1 MIISQVKLKGFRN
14 FKNETINFNQKS
26 LIMGANDVGKSNLL
40 HALRI
45 LLDKSFS
52 EVDIEPKDSDF
63 YAYEETNEL
72 SILIKFEEVK
82 EECVISKMK
91 GYISDNDILYLK
103 YKATRDPETNAK
115 SYEFYAGH
123 KENEMEELRE
133 RFYRRF
139 LHLKYISSNRDL
151 FSYISR
157 EKKYLL
163 QEAKEKRVES
173 EISQDNR
180 KLNEI
185 EGSLDQ
191 VNNQVTNLSFIK
203 KATTSINEELEDL
216 AFHHEN
222 QQIIFDVGASN
233 VSHFVDNIKLSSK
246 ANGKSLT
253 IGGDGRNNQ
262 IFLALWAAKNEI
274 KESNPLEVVIYC
286 IEEPEAHLHPHQ
298 QRKLAR
304 YLYNTLNGQVII
316 TTHSPQI
323 TSEFSPNSII
333 RLYEDNLKTMAA
345 NKGCGRK
352 INEAFEEFGH
362 RMSIIPAEA
371 FFADLVFL
379 VEGKSEV
386 IFYKTLAKE
395 LNIDLDRLNISILMV
410 DGIGFKNYINI
421 LNALNIEWLVRTDN
435 DIFKIKNKNRYRFAG
450 IKRALGIYDD
460 FCKQDEVIESLKEKE
475 IELINCFKTKNPPDE
490 SVESATRFIDQLKK
504 YEIFLAETDLE
515 NDLLVSEIKDEIMD
529 FLETSDVTDAL
540 KKMQD
545 KKATF
550 MFDFLLR
557 NSDCLSKLE
566 NNDIAKPL
574 YCSKK
579 IIKGELK

>member
-1 MIISQVKLKGFRN
+1 
-14 FKNETINFNQKS
+14 
-26 LIMGANDVGKSNLL
+26 
-40 HALRI
+40 
-45 LLDKSFS
+45 
-52 EVDIEPKDSDF
+52 
-63 YAYEETNEL
+63 
-72 SILIKFEEVK
+72 
-82 EECVISKMK
+82 
-91 GYISDNDILYLK
+91 
-103 YKATRDPETNAK
+103 
-115 SYEFYAGH
+115 
-123 KENEMEELRE
+123 
-133 RFYRRF
+133 
-139 LHLKYISSNRDL
+139 
-151 FSYISR
+151 
-157 EKKYLL
+157 
-163 QEAKEKRVES
+163 
-173 EISQDNR
+173 
-180 KLNEI
+180 
-185 EGSLDQ
+185 
-191 VNNQVTNLSFIK
+191 
-203 KATTSINEELEDL
+203 
-216 AFHHEN
+216 
-222 QQIIFDVGASN
+222 
-233 VSHFVDNIKLSSK
+233 
-246 ANGKSLT
+246 
-253 IGGDGRNNQ
+253 
-262 IFLALWAAKNEI
+262 
-274 KESNPLEVVIYC
+274 
-286 IEEPEAHLHPHQ
+286 
-298 QRKLAR
+298 
-304 YLYNTLNGQVII
+304 
-316 TTHSPQI
+316 
-323 TSEFSPNSII
+323 
-333 RLYEDNLKTMAA
+333 MAA